1 MKRDELKQ
9 VAALTIKELKVK
21 ATGLKKEIAT
31 LTMDK
36 NMKKL
41 KDTRGV
47 AKKKKELAQVLT
59 FARQKELLEELESKV
74 KKEKGEN

>member
-9 VAALTIKELKVK
+9 VAALTIAELKVK
-21 ATGLKKEIAT
+21 ASALKKEIAT

-41 KDTRGV
+41 KDIKEV

-59 FARQKELLEELESKV
+59 FARQKELLGDLESKI
-74 KKEKGEN
+74 KIEKGEN